1 MWAYMQAVRSI
12 SYKRNQEY
20 LPQGIEYSEYNSSS
34 LLLATVPFPP
44 TSSSSVPAPCSSSS
58 LIPPACCS
66 PELYSLLYRLLE
78 IVFYQWVTDSF
89 VSRKYISL

>member
-1 MWAYMQAVRSI
+1 MWAYAQAVRSI

-20 LPQGIEYSEYNSSS
+20 LPQGIEYSKYNSSS
-34 LLLATVPFPP
+34 LLLVTIPLPP
-44 TSSSSVPAPCSSSS
+44 TPSSS

-78 IVFYQWVTDSF
+78 IVFYQWVTNSF